1 MPIIH
6 WIFTDMVP
14 KISNKVFKW
23 DKSIILVPDKS
34 AHVSMFLSI
43 SKNDMYLLENSAV
56 FYVRGTKDVFIS
68 NYKLKLFHL
77 RITRQITHKFT
88 KAYNGSC
95 TLHWPMNIC
104 FIDSH

>member
-77 RITRQITHKFT
+77 RITSQVTYKFT